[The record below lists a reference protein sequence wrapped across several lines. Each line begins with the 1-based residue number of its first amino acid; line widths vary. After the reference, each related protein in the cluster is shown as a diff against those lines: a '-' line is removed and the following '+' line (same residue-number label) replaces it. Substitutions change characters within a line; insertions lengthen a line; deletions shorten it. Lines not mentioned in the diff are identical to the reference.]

1 MLVIVT
7 TNSNLLILFEIVE
20 KIDKN
25 VTCVK
30 IVLYMSTYNNKSLD
44 FCFKFSGNCQI
55 TVTDHDNSS
64 FFTTLV
70 WAKSFIPLES
80 DSYPHSSFSHFY
92 DQMSNY
98 VIFAQ
103 LMNEWQ

>member
-1 MLVIVT
+1 MT

-30 IVLYMSTYNNKSLD
+30 IVLYMNTYNNKSLD

-70 WAKSFIPLES
+70 SAKSFIPL
-80 DSYPHSSFSHFY
+80 SFSHFY

-98 VIFAQ
+98 VIFGQ
-103 LMNEWQ
+103 LINE